1 MLPMLFDAEMLV
13 IYAISMMSG
22 AMFLYVA
29 TREPHL

>member
-29 TREPHL
+29 AHEPRL